1 MPVTL
6 TNLINEVMPDVIGCP
21 FPLVEAEVKGVLAD
35 FCGSTGIISK
45 GFKKD
50 ILSTDPTPPNGH
62 IDITTPA
69 AMALYVPCDILWMYI
84 DGVPY
89 EAKRR
94 EINDALTDMD
104 LIEED
109 GVKFWYPSTKTNIVM
124 YPFKAQ
130 AAQLYLQVAFK
141 PSMAMAADTVLEDM
155 FYENWHKYIVSG
167 VKASLMAMPKKAW
180 TAPAQLVAM
189 HKGNYDKGVN
199 AARIAVFN
207 TRDRTVSRSKNQF
220 L

>member
-1 MPVTL
+1 MSFTL

-21 FPLVEAEVKGVLAD
+21 FPLVEAEVKSVLAD
-35 FCGSTGIISK
+35 FCGATGIINK

-50 ILSTDPTPPNGH
+50 VLSTDPAAPNGH
-62 IDITTPA
+62 IDITTPT

-94 EINDALTDMD
+94 EISDALTDMG

-109 GVKFWYPSTKTNIVM
+109 GVKFWYPSTTTNIVM
-124 YPFKAQ
+124 YPFEAQ
-130 AAQLYLQVAFK
+130 AVQLYLQVAFK
-141 PSMAMAADTVLEDM
+141 PSMAMVADTVLEDM
-155 FYENWHKYIVSG
+155 FYENWHKIIVSG
-167 VKASLMAMPKKAW
+167 VKANLFAMPKKAW
-180 TAPAQLVAM
+180 TAPAALVAM
-189 HKGNYDKGVN
+189 HKGNYDEGVS
-199 AARIAVFN
+199 AARIAAFN
-207 TRDRTVSRSKNQF
+207 ARDMTVSRSKNQF